1 MQQNHISPLQFTM
14 IFLYFYEFRKGRK
27 KKKEKLMWQSVPTRS
42 GWSVPIEAAR
52 AAASTEADDTDRRAG
67 GTKIILVHYN
77 SQWFFYIFM
86 NLEKGEKRKKKNWCG
101 SPYRPGWSVPIEA
114 ARAAASTEADDTD
127 RWAGSTAG
135 HWSQPKTRAVVS
147 SKPHHPSL
155 FDSSHWQ
162 E

>member
-1 MQQNHISPLQFTM
+1 M

-42 GWSVPIEAAR
+42 
-52 AAASTEADDTDRRAG
+52 
-67 GTKIILVHYN
+67 
-77 SQWFFYIFM
+77 
-86 NLEKGEKRKKKNWCG
+86 
-101 SPYRPGWSVPIEA
+101 GWSVPIEA

-155 FDSSHWQ
+155 FDSSH
-162 E
+162 